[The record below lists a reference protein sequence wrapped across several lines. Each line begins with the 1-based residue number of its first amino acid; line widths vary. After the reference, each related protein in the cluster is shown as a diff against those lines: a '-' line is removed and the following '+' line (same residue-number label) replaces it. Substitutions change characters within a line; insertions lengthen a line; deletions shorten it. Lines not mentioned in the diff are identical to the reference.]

1 MHKQLNDIHDNDRER
16 ARSIIQNMFYDKKA
30 MRLNPFFCK
39 VDKDEK
45 TLNLPTK
52 LLYSMA

>member
-1 MHKQLNDIHDNDRER
+1 MHKQLNDIHENDRER